1 MEEIIM
7 ELEKMGLITE
17 EEIESLSGKNAQI
30 KDADEVSSATAGAA
44 AGGAA
49 GSLGGAAAGYVNR

>member
-1 MEEIIM
+1 M

-17 EEIESLSGKNAQI
+17 EEIESISGENAQI
-30 KDADEVSSATAGAA
+30 KDADEVSSATAGATAGAA

>member
-1 MEEIIM
+1 M
-7 ELEKMGLITE
+7 ELEKMGLVTE
-17 EEIESLSGKNAQI
+17 EEIESMSSGNAQI
-30 KDADEVSSATAGAA
+30 KDADEVSATAGAA

>member
-1 MEEIIM
+1 M

-17 EEIESLSGKNAQI
+17 EEIESISGENAQI

-44 AGGAA
+44 AGVAGGAA
-49 GSLGGAAAGYVNR
+49 GAAASAGGAAAANH

>member
-1 MEEIIM
+1 M

-17 EEIESLSGKNAQI
+17 EEIESISGENAQI

-44 AGGAA
+44 AG
-49 GSLGGAAAGYVNR
+49 SLGGAAAGYVNR